1 MKTVNLEELD
11 EKTSQW
17 LRDAARYDQVV
28 VTERGQPIATI
39 QPARLASPTRKFGER
54 KLLPCYYDDPGYE
67 AVRRLADQ
75 DQLACCGHGRV
86 ELAAALHRKLRERAL
101 TA

>member
-28 VTERGQPIATI
+28 VTEHGQPIATI
-39 QPARLASPTRKFGER
+39 QPARLASPTRKFSER
-54 KLLPCYYDDPGYE
+54 KLLPGFK
-67 AVRRLADQ
+67 
-75 DQLACCGHGRV
+75 
-86 ELAAALHRKLRERAL
+86 ALMESGKLRGGTDSTIIISEDRDRSIE
-101 TA
+101 

>member
-39 QPARLASPTRKFGER
+39 QPARLASPTRKFNER
-54 KLLPCYYDDPGYE
+54 KLLPGFK
-67 AVRRLADQ
+67 
-75 DQLACCGHGRV
+75 
-86 ELAAALHRKLRERAL
+86 ALMETGKLRGGTDSTIIISEDRDRSIE
-101 TA
+101 

>member
-1 MKTVNLEELD
+1 MKTVHLEELD

-39 QPARLASPTRKFGER
+39 QPARLASSARKFSER
-54 KLLPCYYDDPGYE
+54 KLLPGFK
-67 AVRRLADQ
+67 
-75 DQLACCGHGRV
+75 
-86 ELAAALHRKLRERAL
+86 ALMESGKLRGGTDSTIIISEDRDRSIE
-101 TA
+101 